1 VNTHYIL
8 SIDQGTT
15 STRAMLFDADG
26 NVAGSAQ
33 EQLNQLYPQ
42 PGWVE
47 HDPVEIWNGVF
58 STIGQALAAA
68 GITAGQVAA
77 IGITNQR
84 ETLVVWDRQTGEPC
98 TNAIVW
104 QDRRT
109 AAICDELRDAGH
121 ESFVSEKTGL
131 TLDPYFTAT
140 KLMWLFRE
148 RPDLRSRAESGEI
161 LAGTVDS
168 WLLWNLTGGSEEA
181 GAQHLTDFTNA
192 SRTLL
197 FNVRKGRWDDELCA
211 IFDIP
216 REVLPKAKPSIGV
229 FAQTSRAVLG
239 AEIPIAGVAGDQQAA
254 LFGQACLET
263 GQAKCTYGTG
273 AFLLTP
279 AGRKAPSSAN
289 RLLVSLGAQTG
300 AKGPEYVLEGSVF
313 TAGAAVQWLHEGL
326 GILDSPGHVEELAAA
341 AGHSDGVTVV
351 PAFTGLGAPHWNPG
365 ARGTIVGISRGT
377 TAGHIAYATLES
389 IALSVAD
396 LLEAMDADLESK
408 TEVLRVDGG
417 ASRNR
422 LLMQLQ
428 ADLAQ
433 VPVVRPRH
441 SETTAFGAAL
451 LAGIGAGVLPGPQ
464 AAAELWQAE
473 ETFEPR
479 IGAGEAANRRATWQ
493 RAVEKSLDWERS

>member
-1 VNTHYIL
+1 
-8 SIDQGTT
+8 
-15 STRAMLFDADG
+15 MLFDAEG
-26 NVAGSAQ
+26 NVVGSAQ
-33 EQLNQLYPQ
+33 EQLAQHYPQ

-47 HDPVEIWNGVF
+47 QDPLDIWNSVVNTTG
-58 STIGQALAAA
+58 TALATA
-68 GITAGQVAA
+68 GITIDQVAA

-84 ETLVVWDRQTGEPC
+84 ETLVAWDRHTGEPC
-98 TNAIVW
+98 ANAIVW

-109 AAICDELRDAGH
+109 AAICDELRAAGH
-121 ESFVSEKTGL
+121 EDEIAEKTGL

-140 KLMWLFRE
+140 KLTWLLRE
-148 RPDLRSRAESGEI
+148 RHDLRERADSGDI

-168 WLLWNLTGGSEEA
+168 WLIWNLTGGREDA
-181 GAQHLTDFTNA
+181 GAQHITDFTNA

-197 FNVRKGRWDDELCA
+197 FNIRKGRWDDDLCA
-211 IFDIP
+211 RFEIP
-216 REVLPKAKPSIGV
+216 RAMLAKAKTSIGV
-229 FAQTSRAVLG
+229 LGHTNPDVLG
-239 AEIPIAGVAGDQQAA
+239 ASIPIAGLAGDQQAA

-273 AFLLTP
+273 AFLLAP
-279 AGRKAPSSAN
+279 AGRKAPTSTN

-300 AKGPEYVLEGSVF
+300 ARGPEYVLEGSVF

-326 GILDSPGHVEELAAA
+326 SIINSPADVEALAAS
-341 AGHSDGVTVV
+341 AGHSDGVAVV

-377 TAGHIAYATLES
+377 TAANIAYATLES
-389 IALSVAD
+389 IAFSVAE
-396 LLEAMDADLESK
+396 LLEAMDADLEAR

-417 ASRNR
+417 ASRNG

-433 VPVVRPRH
+433 VPVVRPRN

-451 LAGIGAGVLPGPQ
+451 LAGIGAGILSGPE

-473 ETFEPR
+473 QTFEPR
-479 IGAGEAANRRATWQ
+479 ISADEAASRRATWR
-493 RAVEKSLDWERS
+493 RAVERSLDWERS